1 MWIDKGIFKYLETHT
16 IQQQQQE
23 TTIREI
29 EVLNV
34 RKNKG
39 YMERLG
45 RMKRKER
52 MLLNF
57 S

>member
-45 RMKRKER
+45 RMKKEGKDA
-52 MLLNF
+52 F
-57 S
+57 KF